1 MIYIQLFWEFFKTGL
16 FAVGGGLAT
25 LPFLYDI
32 AAKTGWFQE
41 SMIIDMLAISESTPG
56 AIGVNMS
63 TYTGFTVSGVLGG
76 IIATLGLI
84 TPSIMIIIIVAKFLN
99 KFNENKYVKSAFY
112 ALRPTSTALIAVAGF
127 EVFKASLLNLETF
140 TLSQNIIDIFNFK
153 AIILFALLFI
163 AIKKIKLH
171 PAFFILAS
179 GVVGILF
186 NFGI

>member
-16 FAVGGGLAT
+16 FAIGGGLAT

-32 AAKTGWFQE
+32 SSKTGWFPA
-41 SMIIDMLAISESTPG
+41 SMITDMLAISESTPG

-63 TYTGFTVSGVLGG
+63 TYTGYMTGGILGA
-76 IIATLGLI
+76 IIATLGLVA
-84 TPSIMIIIIVAKFLN
+84 PSIIVIIIIAGFLK

-112 ALRPTSTALIAVAGF
+112 GLRPTSTALIAAAGF
-127 EVFKASLLNLETF
+127 DVFKTSLFKLEAF
-140 TLSQNIIDIFNFK
+140 AVSQNIIDIFNIK
-153 AIILFALLFI
+153 AIILFVVLFI

-186 NFGI
+186 NFAI